1 MREKAFV
8 AKGSLWRWSRILHTI
23 SSVNISKGLGEESGE
38 SGWRRLLL
46 WVFMGV
52 KEQLV
57 KGLGKER
64 RRPREGSVWRTG
76 INIMILWDR
85 KVEKGMV
92 DFLRF

>member
-23 SSVNISKGLGEESGE
+23 SSVNISKGLGE
-38 SGWRRLLL
+38 SGWSRLLL

-57 KGLGKER
+57 KGLVKER
-64 RRPREGSVWRTG
+64 RRPWEERVWRNWYKCDDFMG
-76 INIMILWDR
+76 
-85 KVEKGMV
+85 
-92 DFLRF
+92 FLRF